1 MKKKWIILGAAAV
14 CAVLV
19 LYFSGF
25 FYQRIAYR
33 DVKEVRLYAYDHT
46 TSKEVGLTDE
56 EAQRV
61 IRLYNRSRH
70 GGEIT
75 GEPCCASYR
84 ITIHLTDGSTV
95 TFSDGQIVKPSYGER
110 HRLINKALVKYILEL
125 VERYDLPRD

>member
-1 MKKKWIILGAAAV
+1 MKKKWLILGAVAV
-14 CAVLV
+14 CAVLA

-33 DVKEVRLYAYDHT
+33 DVKEVRLYAYDHK
-46 TSKEVGLTDE
+46 TSKEIGLTDE
-56 EAQRV
+56 EAQKI

-84 ITIHLTDGSTV
+84 ISIHLTDGSIV

-110 HRLINKALVKYILEL
+110 HRLINKALVDYILEL
-125 VERYDLPRD
+125 VEHYQLPRE